1 MIFKP
6 RESVGIT
13 AVALFDFDHDDHVN
27 NADLD
32 FVWLGFCVF
41 VGQVKSRCICSC
53 CYYSLWCE
61 AFEKRA
67 NAMWSIVKPRF
78 QHGI

>member
-32 FVWLGFCVF
+32 FVGFCVF

-53 CYYSLWCE
+53 CYYNLVYDVMHLNGPTQCG
-61 AFEKRA
+61 
-67 NAMWSIVKPRF
+67 SIVKPRF